1 MRSNEMP
8 AYLCQPEP
16 GLLAAGCCQGTG
28 SVDLAAFLLH
38 SYWQE
43 TEHFP
48 QILRNITKL
57 TWYSRR
63 NNQYPLDS
71 FVWVSLLL
79 LCALFYSNPD
89 LLTCPL
95 GAGSEAQGF
104 QWHFIIWVYSTLI
117 SARVFFSL
125 HCFFLPHWC
134 LESSCCS
141 SVGNGLSC
149 GPASKAYVKSDTISG
164 VQILWWLLE
173 SWEMWVWVS
182 IYQQRQLV
190 SSSLTAL
197 VMSQLTPHP
206 QHTCL
211 LMSRWVRRASPWTP
225 AATWCHQTWPEEV
238 RAGHSCTSS
247 GKLELTP
254 Q

>member
-1 MRSNEMP
+1 MA
-8 AYLCQPEP
+8 AYLCQAEP
-16 GLLAAGCCQGTG
+16 GLLAA
-28 SVDLAAFLLH
+28 VRALAQWTWQLFFCIFADKKQSTSLRYREISPNWLGIVGETVNIPFTLLFEWA
-38 SYWQE
+38 S
-43 TEHFP
+43 
-48 QILRNITKL
+48 K
-57 TWYSRR
+57 
-63 NNQYPLDS
+63 
-71 FVWVSLLL
+71 L
-79 LCALFYSNPD
+79 LCALFYSNSD

-95 GAGSEAQGF
+95 GAGREAQGF

-117 SARVFFSL
+117 SARVLSALFF
-125 HCFFLPHWC
+125 PA
-134 LESSCCS
+134 S
-141 SVGNGLSC
+141 SVLGKLMLQLC
-149 GPASKAYVKSDTISG
+149 REWV
-164 VQILWWLLE
+164 ILWPSKWGICEIWHHFWGTDPVMIVGVLGN
-173 SWEMWVWVS
+173 VWVS

-238 RAGHSCTSS
+238 RTAHNCTSS
-247 GKLELTP
+247 RKLSELTP